1 MRTLIITNK
10 GMEHISQLEVKE
22 ILGKKSEKDNY
33 IVNFS
38 VRDIKELKTLKN
50 KCRSANRIL
59 YFLGKIKVSKDL
71 EKTKNYFNKILE
83 NIENKKLDKFLKNKI
98 YRVDCKRKGEHNFK
112 SIDISREIAKSLIK
126 KGYEKAS
133 FKNPETIVYIF
144 IINNKGYIGIDI
156 SGDLSKRNY
165 KIFNNPKSIK
175 GNIAYALIRE
185 ANYKKNKILIDPF
198 CLSGEIVIEAALFE
212 KGKIYAYDKKR
223 NIIAARKNSLIAKVD
238 KEIIFGDYDLSWLDK
253 RHDKNSVDVIA
264 TRLPESSKHKNSKF
278 IEKKLKEFFEKSY
291 KILNKKGKIAIISKD
306 KDLIIKQKGKLK
318 ILKELIIKTGRLNL
332 KITILG
338 KTE

>member
-1 MRTLIITNK
+1 MQALIITNK

-22 ILGKKSEKDNY
+22 ILGKESEKDDY
-33 IVNFS
+33 VVKFS
-38 VRDIKELKTLKN
+38 ANKNELKKLKN
-50 KCRSANRIL
+50 ESKSASRIL
-59 YFLGKIKVSKDL
+59 YLFGETKIEKDL
-71 EKTKNYFNKILE
+71 EKTRKNFEKILE
-83 NIENKKLDKFLKNKI
+83 PFSLDKFLKNKI
-98 YRVDCKRKGEHNFK
+98 YCVDCERIGQHNYK
-112 SIDISREIAKSLIK
+112 SVDISRNVAKYLIK
-126 KGYEKAS
+126 QGYEKTT
-133 FKNPETIVYIF
+133 FKDPEIIIYIF

-156 SGDLSKRNY
+156 SGDLSKRDY

-185 ANYKKNKILIDPF
+185 AGYEKNKILVDPF

-253 RHDKNSVDVIA
+253 RHDKSSVDVIA
-264 TRLPESSKHKNSKF
+264 TRLPESSKHKNIKF

-291 KILNKKGKIAIISKD
+291 KIIKNKGKIAVISKD
-306 KDLIIKQKGKLK
+306 KDIINKQKGKLK
-318 ILKELIIKTGRLNL
+318 ILKELIIKSGELNL

-338 KTE
+338 KAE